1 MSPRLGDAADFQPGL
16 CLWVIGNR
24 HINKCAGHAAGAVDL
39 PRRLPC
45 ETVAVSA
52 LGLAGTCSTIAS
64 RAGTGSR
71 LRRALCAFPRPV
83 PAVHYQPTSL
93 VRCNRMVAALP
104 GGHVPYLLGG
114 THRSGSLGEAFKS
127 GQRGIT
133 RRRVKPDATRA
144 RFHKRDEVLAH
155 PGIHG
160 AGAHGVT
167 QSDLLLRDQLHQ
179 VRGGGRPDSRFK
191 CHSSA
196 FCCWGE
202 ISPVASDAILSVGAN
217 EMGHSRDCIWGV
229 LAAAV
234 ATNGSGIDRCR
245 SEFEDCCSDGR
256 RLWTYSTV
264 PRNCS
269 RSLRRALNTGPRT
282 EGPARSGAGAGR
294 ELGKDNPVA
303 IDARCSPPRWPSRL
317 LWAVHLWRRVWVSCV
332 TLPKDG

>member
-1 MSPRLGDAADFQPGL
+1 MMSLRPGDVADFQPGL
-16 CLWVIGNR
+16 CLWTIGNR
-24 HINKCAGHAAGAVDL
+24 HIMKCADHAAGAEDS
-39 PRRLPC
+39 PRRLPF

-52 LGLAGTCSTIAS
+52 LGLAGTRSTIAS
-64 RAGTGSR
+64 RAGTGSG
-71 LRRALCAFPRPV
+71 LRRALCAFTKPV
-83 PAVHYQPTSL
+83 PAVHYHPISL
-93 VRCNRMVAALP
+93 VRLNRMVAALP
-104 GGHVPYLLGG
+104 GGDVQYWLGG

-144 RFHKRDEVLAH
+144 RFYKRDEVLAH

-179 VRGGGRPDSRFK
+179 VRGGGQPDSRFK

-202 ISPVASDAILSVGAN
+202 ISPVATGATVSVGAN
-217 EMGHSRDCIWGV
+217 EIDHSRDCIWGV
-229 LAAAV
+229 LAAAA
-234 ATNGSGIDRCR
+234 ATNDSGIDRCL
-245 SEFEDCCSDGR
+245 SEFEDWRFDGR

-269 RSLRRALNTGPRT
+269 RSLRRALNTGP
-282 EGPARSGAGAGR
+282 
-294 ELGKDNPVA
+294 
-303 IDARCSPPRWPSRL
+303 
-317 LWAVHLWRRVWVSCV
+317 
-332 TLPKDG
+332 